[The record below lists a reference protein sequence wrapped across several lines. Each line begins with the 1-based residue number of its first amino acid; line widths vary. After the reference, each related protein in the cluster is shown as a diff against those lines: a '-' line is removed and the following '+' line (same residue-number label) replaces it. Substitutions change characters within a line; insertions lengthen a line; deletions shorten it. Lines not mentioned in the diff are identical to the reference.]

1 MDQEQVEQIRAT
13 KFNMAEFK
21 RLVHLIP
28 ETDPRSN
35 EYGTLLMSIERFLYF
50 ANVIAEI
57 QGVLGE
63 DVTSMI
69 TKPTEIVQFNPPVAE
84 DEKFEEPEPMLSP
97 AVVGDPIPVEPEDTE
112 VVDTEY
118 EMADVKKAV
127 QKARMDGKIS
137 SAKEWIKENF
147 DVDGFSAIPASRY
160 GEVMQKLKELG

>member
-13 KFNMAEFK
+13 KFNMAEFE
-21 RLVHLIP
+21 RLIHLIP

-63 DVTSMI
+63 DVTSII
-69 TKPTEIVQFNPPVAE
+69 TQPTEIVQFNPPVAE
-84 DEKFEEPEPMLSP
+84 DEKFEEPESVVQDP
-97 AVVGDPIPVEPEDTE
+97 APVVEEETKVEESK
-112 VVDTEY
+112 Y
-118 EMADVKKAV
+118 EMADVKKAI

>member
-13 KFNMAEFK
+13 KFNMDEFK

-69 TKPTEIVQFNPPVAE
+69 TQPTEIVQFNHPVAE
-84 DEKFEEPEPMLSP
+84 DEKFDEPEPVVQDP
-97 AVVGDPIPVEPEDTE
+97 APVVEEETKVEKSK
-112 VVDTEY
+112 Y

>member
-21 RLVHLIP
+21 RLVDLIP

-50 ANVIAEI
+50 ANTIAEI

-69 TKPTEIVQFNPPVAE
+69 TQPTEIVQFNPPVAE
-84 DEKFEEPEPMLSP
+84 DEKFEEPESVVQDP
-97 AVVGDPIPVEPEDTE
+97 APVVEEETKVEES
-112 VVDTEY
+112 EY

>member
-69 TKPTEIVQFNPPVAE
+69 TQPTEIVQFNPPVAE
-84 DEKFEEPEPMLSP
+84 DEKFEEPEPVVQDP
-97 AVVGDPIPVEPEDTE
+97 APVVEEETKVEEF
-112 VVDTEY
+112 EY

>member
-13 KFNMAEFK
+13 KFNMDEFK

-69 TKPTEIVQFNPPVAE
+69 TQPTEIVQFNPPVAE
-84 DEKFEEPEPMLSP
+84 DEKFEEPEPVVQDP
-97 AVVGDPIPVEPEDTE
+97 APVVEEETKVEEFK
-112 VVDTEY
+112 Y